1 MVRCAVLSIIVKNTT
16 AKLDCSGYL
25 LQAC

>member
-1 MVRCAVLSIIVKNTT
+1 LSIIVKNTT